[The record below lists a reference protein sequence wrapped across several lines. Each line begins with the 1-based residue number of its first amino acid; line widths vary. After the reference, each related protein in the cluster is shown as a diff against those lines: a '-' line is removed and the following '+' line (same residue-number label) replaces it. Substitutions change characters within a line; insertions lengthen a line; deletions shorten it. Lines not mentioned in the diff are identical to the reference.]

1 MLRNLMNT
9 SKRNVKKYHVQSS
22 AMIRVFADWLGMSN
36 KCFHHAFVIYHVKL
50 PFCNLIFYVAFS
62 RPIES
67 WGSYAIITYL
77 FDYPQ
82 TFSSKNLKIFWLI
95 LSLDFRCI
103 SYIQCRYFRYAMH
116 CIPVEYYIRIYYIVF
131 FLFSWPHLASKFLTC
146 TQLTLLTGTICVF
159 ASMVLIP
166 WLLFSTTLSGSRL
179 FSSSDVWLWVVCNA
193 DNMLRPIL
201 TNSMKIMN
209 NIRP

>member
-1 MLRNLMNT
+1 MNWWLFISLTIHKYFLQRICNYLIYIDWNL
-9 SKRNVKKYHVQSS
+9 
-22 AMIRVFADWLGMSN
+22 
-36 KCFHHAFVIYHVKL
+36 
-50 PFCNLIFYVAFS
+50 
-62 RPIES
+62 
-67 WGSYAIITYL
+67 
-77 FDYPQ
+77 
-82 TFSSKNLKIFWLI
+82 

-103 SYIQCRYFRYAMH
+103 SYIQCRYFRHEMQ
-116 CIPVEYYIRIYYIVF
+116 CFPLEYYRRIYQIVF
-131 FLFSWPHLASKFLTC
+131 FLFSCPLLASKFLTC
-146 TQLTLLTGTICVF
+146 TQLTLLTGMICVF

-179 FSSSDVWLWVVCNA
+179 FSSSDVWLRVVCNA